1 MMLLLKR
8 GKNMLKQLH
17 FLNMGTELTHL
28 DAIKYFDALS
38 EKYYDVI
45 FGEIIY
51 DDDEFGL
58 EEYQNTLYN
67 ALTTAPVFRMYS
79 MSGLEVDGVHTY
91 ENNGVQISYS
101 LCYLRKKVTSLIV
114 VIKNKKY
121 ERKLNENR

>member
-1 MMLLLKR
+1 
-8 GKNMLKQLH
+8 MLKQLH